1 MSAVDELIKQWV
13 KRAEQSGELKNN
25 PLHGKPLNMND
36 GYLDTPEEVRMTYKI
51 LKNAGYVPAEVQALK
66 DLAALREALN
76 DCTDEQEARA
86 AGEDRQHPTEGRHDA
101 GAPEHESLRPFRGQ
115 ALR

>member
-25 PLHGKPLNMND
+25 PLHGKSLNMND

-51 LKNAGYVPAEVQALK
+51 LKNASYVPAEGQAVK
-66 DLAALREALN
+66 DLAGLRSRLN
-76 DCTDEQEARA
+76 
-86 AGEDRQHPTEGRHDA
+86 
-101 GAPEHESLRPFRGQ
+101 
-115 ALR
+115 

>member
-36 GYLDTPEEVRMTYKI
+36 GYLDTPKEVRMAFKI
-51 LKNAGYVPAEVQALK
+51 LKNAGYLPAEVQAAK
-66 DLAALREALN
+66 DLAGLKKRLKE
-76 DCTDEQEARA
+76 CTDEQKKCELKVKIANAQQKVTMMLERV
-86 AGEDRQHPTEGRHDA
+86 RKR
-101 GAPEHESLRPFRGQ
+101 
-115 ALR
+115 

>member
-1 MSAVDELIKQWV
+1 MAMSAVDDVIKQWV
-13 KRAEQSGELKNN
+13 QRAEQSGALEDN
-25 PLHGKPLNMND
+25 PSHGKPLNMND

-76 DCTDEQEARA
+76 DCTDEQEKR
-86 AGEDRQHPTEGRHDA
+86 D
-101 GAPEHESLRPFRGQ
+101 LRVKIANTQQKVAMMLER
-115 ALR
+115 LSTNR